1 MRFFEVLGS
10 GSLLLTDQVPEL
22 ERHFT
27 PDVELIVFSDLVELK
42 DKVRD
47 LLENGSARRVVA
59 SQGYKKAHGNHTY
72 ATLVGKLVLDLS
84 SLDSFK
90 LRLAASLGE

>member
-1 MRFFEVLGS
+1 M
-10 GSLLLTDQVPEL
+10 PEL

-27 PDVELIVFSDLVELK
+27 PDVELIVFRDLDELK
-42 DKVRD
+42 DKIRN
-47 LLENGSARRVVA
+47 LLENGSARRAVGSKGYTKA
-59 SQGYKKAHGNHTY
+59 QGNYTY